1 MEYINDLIRRRNRLL
16 SEDEAMMLLENGEYG
31 VLSMASPEEGVY
43 GIPINYVWDKQ
54 QSIYFH
60 CAPEG
65 RKLRMLNECS
75 RVSFCVVGRT
85 HVISNQFSTEYE
97 SIVISGTVIRQLEE
111 AEKRMAL
118 ELLLD
123 KYSPEDK
130 EVGLKYMEKS
140 FHRTHVL
147 KLIIESV
154 SGKCKKIDT
163 NHGSDKPTSHPISQ

>member
-1 MEYINDLIRRRNRLL
+1 M
-16 SEDEAMMLLENGEYG
+16 SLLENGEYG
-31 VLSMASPEEGVY
+31 VLSISSTEEGVY

-65 RKLRMLNECS
+65 HKLCILQNCNQA
-75 RVSFCVVGRT
+75 SFCVVGRT
-85 HVISNQFSTEYE
+85 RVVSNQFSTEYE
-97 SIVISGTVIRQLEE
+97 SIVINGTMICQLEE
-111 AEKRMAL
+111 TEKRKAL

-130 EVGLKYMEKS
+130 KVGLKYIEKS

-147 KLIIESV
+147 KLVIKVI
-154 SGKCKKIDT
+154 SGKCKKINQPCQDY
-163 NHGSDKPTSHPISQ
+163 

>member
-1 MEYINDLIRRRNRLL
+1 MEYINDLIRRKDRLL
-16 SEDEAMMLLENGEYG
+16 SEDEAMSLLENGEYG
-31 VLSMASPEEGVY
+31 VLSISSTEEGVY

-65 RKLRMLNECS
+65 RKLCILQNCNQA
-75 RVSFCVVGRT
+75 SFCVVGRT
-85 HVISNQFSTEYE
+85 RVVSNQFSTEYE
-97 SIVISGTVIRQLEE
+97 SIVINGTMICQLEE
-111 AEKRMAL
+111 TEKRKAL

-130 EVGLKYMEKS
+130 KVGLKYIEKS

-147 KLIIESV
+147 KLVIKVI
-154 SGKCKKIDT
+154 SGMCKKINQPCQDY
-163 NHGSDKPTSHPISQ
+163 

>member
-1 MEYINDLIRRRNRLL
+1 MEYINDLIRRKDRLL
-16 SEDEAMMLLENGEYG
+16 SEDEAMSLLENGEYG
-31 VLSMASPEEGVY
+31 VLSISSTEEGVY

-65 RKLRMLNECS
+65 HKLCILQNCNQA
-75 RVSFCVVGRT
+75 SFCVVGRT
-85 HVISNQFSTEYE
+85 RVVSNQFSTEYE
-97 SIVISGTVIRQLEE
+97 ET
-111 AEKRMAL
+111 EKRKAL

-130 EVGLKYMEKS
+130 KVGLKYIEKS

-147 KLIIESV
+147 KLVIKVI
-154 SGKCKKIDT
+154 SGKCKKINQPCQDY
-163 NHGSDKPTSHPISQ
+163 

>member
-1 MEYINDLIRRRNRLL
+1 MEYINDLIRRKDRLL
-16 SEDEAMMLLENGEYG
+16 PENEAMMLLENGEYG
-31 VLSMASPEEGVY
+31 VLSMVLPDEDAY

-54 QSIYFH
+54 RSIYFH
-60 CAPEG
+60 CAPEA
-65 RKLRMLNECS
+65 RELRILNGCN
-75 RVSFCVVGRT
+75 RVSFCVVGHTRI
-85 HVISNQFSTEYE
+85 ISNQFSTEYE
-97 SIVISGTVIRQLEE
+97 SIVISGTMICQLEE

-130 EVGLKYMEKS
+130 KIGLKYMEKS

-154 SGKCKKIDT
+154 SGKCKKTD
-163 NHGSDKPTSHPISQ
+163 Q